1 VSSSGV
7 PEGYRTLSPYVIAEG
22 AEELIEFVSGVFGA
36 VERRRMAGEAGGLHC
51 ELELGDS
58 VLMIGEG
65 GGVSFPAMLHVYVE
79 DADAVY
85 ERALAEGATS
95 AAEPHDTSFGDHR
108 AAFDD
113 RWGNQWWVATR
124 VGIVGDSSSRS

>member
-1 VSSSGV
+1 VSGLPGV
-7 PEGYRTLSPYVIAEG
+7 PDGYRALSPYVVVQE
-22 AEELIEFVSGVFGA
+22 AEELVRFVSRVFETS
-36 VERRRMAGEAGGLHC
+36 ERRRMTGEQGGLHA
-51 ELELGDS
+51 EVEIGDS
-58 VLMIGEG
+58 VLMVGEG
-65 GGVSFPAMLHVYVE
+65 GGTSFPAMLHVYVE

-85 ERALAEGATS
+85 ERALAEGASS

-124 VGIVGDSSSRS
+124 VERDSA

>member
-1 VSSSGV
+1 MTPGV
-7 PEGYRTLSPYVIAEG
+7 PEDYRTLSPYLVVDG
-22 AEELIEFVSGVFGA
+22 AEELIRFVSTVFETE
-36 VERRRMAGEAGGLHC
+36 ERRRIQGEGGGFHS
-51 ELELGDS
+51 ELALGDS
-58 VLMIGEG
+58 VLMVGEG
-65 GGVSFPAMLHVYVE
+65 GGAMSFPAMLHVYVE

-124 VGIVGDSSSRS
+124 AR

>member
-1 VSSSGV
+1 VTLPGV
-7 PEGYRTLSPYVIAEG
+7 PDGYRTLSPYLLAEDAEG
-22 AEELIEFVSGVFGA
+22 LLSFVSTVFGIE
-36 VERRRMAGEAGGLHC
+36 VRRRMVGEAGGLHA

-58 VLMIGEG
+58 VLMVGEG
-65 GGVSFPAMLHVYVE
+65 GGSTFPAMLHVYVD
-79 DADAVY
+79 DADAIY
-85 ERALAEGATS
+85 ERALAEGATT

-124 VGIVGDSSSRS
+124 RS

>member
-1 VSSSGV
+1 MTVGGV
-7 PEGYRTLSPYVIAEG
+7 PEGYRTLSPYLVVEDAEG
-22 AEELIEFVSGVFGA
+22 LLAFISSVFDTE
-36 VERRRMAGEAGGLHC
+36 VRRRMTGEAGGLHA

-58 VLMIGEG
+58 VLMVGEG
-65 GGVSFPAMLHVYVE
+65 GGTSFPAMLLVYVE

-85 ERALAEGATS
+85 ERALGEGATS
-95 AAEPHDTSFGDHR
+95 AAAPHDTSFGDHR

-124 VGIVGDSSSRS
+124 RSP

>member
-1 VSSSGV
+1 MSG
-7 PEGYRTLSPYVIAEG
+7 PGAPDRYRTLSPYLVTDG
-22 AEELIEFVSGVFGA
+22 AEELIAFVTRVFGTE
-36 VERRRMAGEAGGLHC
+36 ERRRMTFDHGGFHA

-58 VLMIGEG
+58 VLMVGEG
-65 GGVSFPAMLHVYVE
+65 GGMSFPAMLHVYVA
-79 DADAVY
+79 DADAIY

-95 AAEPHDTSFGDHR
+95 VAEPHDTSFGDHR

-124 VGIVGDSSSRS
+124 TS

>member
-1 VSSSGV
+1 VTLPGV
-7 PEGYRTLSPYVIAEG
+7 PEGYRTLSPYLVVEDAEG
-22 AEELIEFVSGVFGA
+22 LIAFVSKVFGTD
-36 VERRRMAGEAGGLHC
+36 VRRRMTGEAGGLHA

-58 VLMIGEG
+58 VLMVGEG
-65 GGVSFPAMLHVYVE
+65 GGMRFAAMLHAYVE

-85 ERALAEGATS
+85 ERALAAGATS

-124 VGIVGDSSSRS
+124 VA

>member
-1 VSSSGV
+1 MTSAGV
-7 PEGYRTLSPYVIAEG
+7 PDGYRTLCPYLVVEDAEG
-22 AEELIEFVSGVFGA
+22 LLAFVSSVFA
-36 VERRRMAGEAGGLHC
+36 TEVRSRMTGEAGGLHA
-51 ELELGDS
+51 EVELGDS
-58 VLMIGEG
+58 LLMVGEG
-65 GGVSFPAMLHVYVE
+65 AGSPYPAMLHVYVE

-85 ERALAEGATS
+85 ERALTEGASS

-124 VGIVGDSSSRS
+124 RS

>member
-1 VSSSGV
+1 MSSSGV
-7 PEGYRTLSPYVIAEG
+7 PEGYRSLSPYLIANG
-22 AEELIEFVSGVFGA
+22 AEDLIGFVSRVFGA
-36 VERRRMAGEAGGLHC
+36 VERRRMAGEAGWLHC

-65 GGVSFPAMLHVYVE
+65 GGMSFPAMLHVDVE

-124 VGIVGDSSSRS
+124 VRSGDVVGEA

>member
-1 VSSSGV
+1 MSARSGV
-7 PEGYRTLSPYVIAEG
+7 PDGYRTLSPYLVAEE
-22 AEELIEFVSGVFGA
+22 AEELVEFVGRVF
-36 VERRRMAGEAGGLHC
+36 ETSTRRRMTGEAGGLHA

-65 GGVSFPAMLHVYVE
+65 GDKPFPAMLLVYVE

-85 ERALAEGATS
+85 ERALAEGATT

-113 RWGNQWWVATR
+113 RWGNRWWVATR
-124 VGIVGDSSSRS
+124 VGSAR

>member
-1 VSSSGV
+1 VTAPAGA
-7 PEGYRTLSPYVIAEG
+7 PEGYRTLSPYVVATE
-22 AEELIEFVSGVFGA
+22 AEELVGFVSKVFGTS
-36 VERRRMAGEAGGLHC
+36 ERSRMTGAAGAFHFEV
-51 ELELGDS
+51 ELGDS

-65 GGVSFPAMLHVYVE
+65 SGSSFPAMLHVYVE

-85 ERALAEGATS
+85 EHALAEGATS
-95 AAEPHDTSFGDHR
+95 VAAPHDTDFGDHR

-124 VGIVGDSSSRS
+124 RSG

>member
-1 VSSSGV
+1 MLPGV
-7 PEGYRTLSPYVIAEG
+7 PEGYRTLSPYVIVDDAEG
-22 AEELIEFVSGVFGA
+22 LLAFVSKVFETN
-36 VERRRMAGEAGGLHC
+36 VRRRMTGEAGGLHA
-51 ELELGDS
+51 EVELGDC
-58 VLMIGEG
+58 VLMVGEG
-65 GGVSFPAMLHVYVE
+65 GGMRFPAMLHVYVE
-79 DADAVY
+79 NPDAVH

-124 VGIVGDSSSRS
+124 VRAP

>member
-1 VSSSGV
+1 MTLSGV
-7 PEGYRTLSPYVIAEG
+7 PEGYRTLCPYLLVDG
-22 AEELIEFVSGVFGA
+22 AEDLLAFVSRVFETE
-36 VERRRMAGEAGGLHC
+36 VRRRTSGEAGGLHA

-58 VLMIGEG
+58 VLMVGEG
-65 GGVSFPAMLHVYVE
+65 GGTSFPAMLHVYVE
-79 DADAVY
+79 NADAVY
-85 ERALAEGATS
+85 ERALVEGATS

-124 VGIVGDSSSRS
+124 VAG

>member
-1 VSSSGV
+1 MTLPGV
-7 PEGYRTLSPYVIAEG
+7 PNGYRTLSPYLVVSDAEG
-22 AEELIEFVSGVFGA
+22 LIAFVSAVFETEA
-36 VERRRMAGEAGGLHC
+36 RRRMTIDAGGLHA

-58 VLMIGEG
+58 VLMVGEG
-65 GGVSFPAMLHVYVE
+65 GSMSFPATLHVYVE

-85 ERALAEGATS
+85 ERALAAGATS
-95 AAEPHDTSFGDHR
+95 VAEPHDTSFGDHR

-124 VGIVGDSSSRS
+124 VA

>member
-1 VSSSGV
+1 VTAPGA
-7 PEGYRTLSPYVIAEG
+7 PEGYRTLSPYLVVEG
-22 AEELIEFVSGVFGA
+22 ADELIAFVSKVFDTD
-36 VERRRMAGEAGGLHC
+36 ERRRMTGEAGGMHA

-65 GGVSFPAMLHVYVE
+65 GGTPFPAMLHVYVE

-85 ERALAEGATS
+85 ERALGEGASTV
-95 AAEPHDTSFGDHR
+95 AEPHDTSFGDHR
-108 AAFDD
+108 AAFED

-124 VGIVGDSSSRS
+124 VPA